1 VTPEVREFIAQSRF
15 GRPAVEQ
22 LAAMLPETDADLDS
36 WIDAAVR
43 DSDTVAFMLLSF
55 ATLSRGRRLDAR
67 HLVGGAKLMG
77 APQYMMSIAL
87 RTDGEMPE
95 YLLQGMRNTALYHW
109 THVMG
114 LLSVAIWCEEH
125 RGGVYPDE
133 MFRQGRSIARLS
145 KTSLEVDAFLM
156 ELGARTKDAELLA
169 LVRQHYPKGGT
180 EAAWEKVIQTS
191 RTIAGKTISDCR
203 LPVLETVPQTPVD
216 PLHQTETVRRSVPR
230 IGRNEPCHCG
240 SGKKYKNCH
249 QEQDRERLHQS
260 SNVAG
265 VTRKELHDHLEN
277 HLTLERLQKLSGAD
291 LGRMDPAE
299 IPRHLLPEY
308 FVRLGLFDVDRAT
321 EFLEKLGYADD
332 LEDGWIF
339 IMFAAVRA
347 GRKDIGERMFKLREP
362 FGFPEGAIRLNH
374 RLLLAQDDPA
384 KSVQLI
390 EDAARNALKTNDPD
404 DLSEIAYATLFSK
417 FSGLGVLLYRS
428 VLPFLAEKSVQQSYE
443 QIQLVRDRLG
453 LPTDDPIREMLPT
466 FLKDPDELEAS
477 LQDVEEKLENK
488 RREVRS
494 LRESLDQVQ
503 KDLARHVRTDAQ
515 DSQAAAAA
523 VGAAAEHDPRLD
535 ELKERVRRLES
546 DLKERHN
553 ERNALQRNLDKAHAN
568 LETLRNLRQKE
579 AEDADESDTE
589 DDLLLPQDAEST
601 HPVRLIEFP
610 RNFNDRLGEFPHH
623 VSRAA
628 MVMLGRLAGGDAAA
642 FSGAK
647 RLKSRPNVV
656 RQRIGIDFR
665 LLFRLLPD
673 RIQVID
679 LIPRQDM
686 ERRIKAL

>member
-1 VTPEVREFIAQSRF
+1 VTPEVREFIAEARF

-22 LAAMLPETDADLDS
+22 LAGMLPESDIELDS
-36 WIDAAVR
+36 WINAAVR

-67 HLVGGAKLMG
+67 HLIGGARLMG

-87 RTDGEMPE
+87 RTEGEMPE

-114 LLSVAIWCEEH
+114 LLSVAIWCEEN

-133 MFRQGRSIARLS
+133 MFRQARTVARTV

-156 ELGARTKDAELLA
+156 ELAARTRDTELNA
-169 LVRQHYPKGGT
+169 LIRQHYPKGGT
-180 EAAWEKVIQTS
+180 EAAWEKVIQTG
-191 RTIAGKTISDCR
+191 RTIAHKTISDCR
-203 LPVLETVPQTPVD
+203 LPVLETVPQTPID
-216 PLHQTETVRRSVPR
+216 PLNQNDTIRRAVPR

-240 SGKKYKNCH
+240 SGKKYKNCC
-249 QEQDRERLHQS
+249 QEKDRERLHQS
-260 SNVAG
+260 SDVAG

-277 HLTLERLQKLSGAD
+277 HLTLERLQKLSGSE

-299 IPRHLLPEY
+299 IPRYLLPEY
-308 FVRLGLFDVDRAT
+308 FVRLGLVNVDRAA

-332 LEDGWIF
+332 LEDGWVY

-347 GRKDIGERMFKLREP
+347 GRKDIGERMLKLREP
-362 FGFPEGAIRLNH
+362 FGFSEDQMRLNQ

-384 KSVQLI
+384 KCVQLI
-390 EDAARNALKTNDPD
+390 EDAARDALKTNDPD

-417 FSGLGVLLYRS
+417 FSGIGILLYRS
-428 VLPFLAEKSVQQSYE
+428 ALPFLSEKSAEQAYE
-443 QIQLVRDRLG
+443 QMQIVRDRLG
-453 LPTDDPIREMLPT
+453 LPTDDPIHEMLPT
-466 FLKDPDELEAS
+466 FLKDPDALEAA
-477 LQDVEEKLENK
+477 LQEAEEKLENK
-488 RREVRS
+488 RREVRA

-503 KDLARHVRTDAQ
+503 KDLARHARADEQVY
-515 DSQAAAAA
+515 QAAAA
-523 VGAAAEHDPRLD
+523 GAAEHDPQLD
-535 ELKERVRRLES
+535 DLKERVKRLES

-553 ERNALQRNLDKAHAN
+553 ERNALQRSLEKAHAN
-568 LETLRNLRQKE
+568 VEALRNLRQKE
-579 AEDADESDTE
+579 AEEAAGPDHE

-610 RNFNDRLGEFPHH
+610 RNFHERLGEFPHH
-623 VSRAA
+623 VARAS
-628 MVMLGRLAGGDAAA
+628 MVMLGRLAGGDSAA